1 MVQVH
6 ISCLFICFLKLTLHL
21 LIDFAESDASE
32 HQEDEVPAQREEHSQ
47 RAYTWF
53 FRAQVYGNLVDSS
66 QYSTIKALLDS
77 RKGRQE
83 ECLAVA
89 ETITYT
95 CSEFLGT
102 EPRTISVKGF
112 VHGNGRIG
120 ECSLKQWMP
129 MNHIPELKAIEFEA
143 VNPGRNQRDRRYRNH
158 PAIKTFLDATSLEP
172 TVDGRP
178 LRVDYYGSSE
188 ANERANL
195 ERAHPWFWHAR
206 VRFLGNRNFSNVLA
220 DRKERQEACLQ
231 AASLISFAC
240 SAVLGT
246 ESEYP
251 GTVQVQILLH
261 GKAGKPV

>member
-1 MVQVH
+1 MD
-6 ISCLFICFLKLTLHL
+6 C
-21 LIDFAESDASE
+21 AESDASDS
-32 HQEDEVPAQREEHSQ
+32 QEDDSQ
-47 RAYTWF
+47 RAYTWV
-53 FRAQVYGNLVDSS
+53 FRAKVHGNLVGSS
-66 QYSTIKALLDS
+66 QYSNIKSLLNS

-89 ETITYT
+89 DTETITCT
-95 CSEFLGT
+95 CSELLGT
-102 EPRTISVKGF
+102 EPRTTSVKSF
-112 VHGNGRIG
+112 VRGHKKIG
-120 ECSLKQWMP
+120 DCSLKQWLAMDH
-129 MNHIPELKAIEFEA
+129 MPELKAIELEA
-143 VNPGRNQRDRRYRNH
+143 VYPGRNQRDRRYRNH
-158 PAIKTFLDATSLEP
+158 PAIKTFLDTTSLEP

-195 ERAHPWFWHAR
+195 ERAHTWFLHAR

-240 SAVLGT
+240 SAVSGT
-246 ESEYP
+246 ESEHP

-261 GKAGKPV
+261 GKAGTLFDGAP